1 MKITIDRA
9 LQKGLKA
16 HQAGNIQEADKYY
29 TAILKVQPDNP
40 DANHNMGLLAVDI
53 GKIGEALPFFKAS
66 LTANPNVERFWIS
79 YIEAHIRLN
88 KVAEA
93 KHLFDIAKG
102 KGFDGDNFFYFKQ
115 KLDGI
120 FENDATNRLIEGNK
134 FYNEGNFERA
144 IKKYEHAIR
153 INPEYAEAYFNK
165 ANALVEYRGDAL
177 SAIESYRK
185 AIEIRPDYIKAHNNL
200 GNILK
205 DIGDQDPAKKEYKT
219 ALKINPQYAT
229 AHFNLSKLK
238 TYKIKDRQLSIME
251 KLCRETTT
259 QTDDKCIL
267 NFALSKAYE
276 DLGNLNKSY
285 QLLKQGNTLRKQ
297 ILSYEICRDE
307 QLFEEIKSASKA
319 LYDVSLKKK
328 TVSEVDL
335 VPILIV
341 GMPRS
346 GTTLIEQIISS
357 HSSVTGGGELNFVD
371 LYGRNLVTAKVTPTQ
386 KKLNNFRNQ
395 YLSVIRRAA
404 DGTPF
409 ITDKMP
415 HNFLYLGLVCSS
427 LPEAKI
433 VHVQRDPRATCWSNY
448 KHFFPSRSI
457 GYCYDLN
464 DLVQYY
470 RMYQEI
476 IKYWEGLYPDRIFS
490 INYDDLTNNQ
500 ETETKKLISH
510 LDLVWE
516 KDCLYPHRNKRFVRS
531 ASSQQVR
538 EKVYQNSSKKWLK
551 FQNFIGGAFDS
562 LIKEN

>member
-1 MKITIDRA
+1 
-9 LQKGLKA
+9 
-16 HQAGNIQEADKYY
+16 
-29 TAILKVQPDNP
+29 
-40 DANHNMGLLAVDI
+40 
-53 GKIGEALPFFKAS
+53 
-66 LTANPNVERFWIS
+66 
-79 YIEAHIRLN
+79 
-88 KVAEA
+88 
-93 KHLFDIAKG
+93 
-102 KGFDGDNFFYFKQ
+102 
-115 KLDGI
+115 
-120 FENDATNRLIEGNK
+120 
-134 FYNEGNFERA
+134 
-144 IKKYEHAIR
+144 R

-371 LYGRNLVTAKVTPTQ
+371 LYGRNLVTA
-386 KKLNNFRNQ
+386 
-395 YLSVIRRAA
+395 
-404 DGTPF
+404 
-409 ITDKMP
+409 
-415 HNFLYLGLVCSS
+415 
-427 LPEAKI
+427 
-433 VHVQRDPRATCWSNY
+433 
-448 KHFFPSRSI
+448 
-457 GYCYDLN
+457 
-464 DLVQYY
+464 
-470 RMYQEI
+470 
-476 IKYWEGLYPDRIFS
+476 
-490 INYDDLTNNQ
+490 
-500 ETETKKLISH
+500 
-510 LDLVWE
+510 
-516 KDCLYPHRNKRFVRS
+516 
-531 ASSQQVR
+531 
-538 EKVYQNSSKKWLK
+538 
-551 FQNFIGGAFDS
+551 
-562 LIKEN
+562 